1 MRCQAPQ
8 DNKSE
13 AEAGTYIPP
22 YTHMFVG
29 IANVFWPCFVS
40 RFGQF
45 SCTGRDGWWKGGGGR
60 FESDFPRDCRERC
73 RGGGARTVEGSS
85 AFCFCYEL
93 RMLSCAARPHRTTKV
108 RLRRGHT
115 YRHIHICLWALQMFF
130 CHVLWADS
138 VSFLARDGMVGE
150 KAEADALRATSPE
163 IAESVAEEVVPELLR
178 AVPLSV
184 FATNLECCHALPGP
198 TGQQKWGWGG
208 VGSHLAANWGFV
220 LLSHG
225 GCGPNT
231 AGTFAPECTAERPTH
246 RKGLVL
252 ASISAH
258 VELGMLHSLFKN
270 SGDCRFLKR
279 PLLKRPFN
287 LRQVGESAD
296 GALYI

>member
-1 MRCQAPQ
+1 MEKLPQ
-8 DNKSE
+8 LRQGELPARTNKNMHTHINT
-13 AEAGTYIPP
+13 AIYTYVCG
-22 YTHMFVG
+22 HCK
-29 IANVFWPCFVS
+29 CFLPRFLS
-40 RFGQF
+40 RFSQF

-130 CHVLWADS
+130 GHVLWADS

-163 IAESVAEEVVPELLR
+163 IAENVEEEVVPELLR

-208 VGSHLAANWGFV
+208 DIHTAIYTYVCGHCKCFLAMFCEQIRSVFLHGTGWLVKRRRRTLWERLPPRLQRTLKRRWCQNCWGQF
-220 LLSHG
+220 
-225 GCGPNT
+225 
-231 AGTFAPECTAERPTH
+231 
-246 RKGLVL
+246 
-252 ASISAH
+252 
-258 VELGMLHSLFKN
+258 
-270 SGDCRFLKR
+270 RFLF
-279 PLLKRPFN
+279 LLRT
-287 LRQVGESAD
+287 
-296 GALYI
+296 